1 MKIIKLSDNR
11 EMVSAAAEWFSSKWN
26 VPKEAYKE
34 SMEASFSATVPSWY
48 LCLDDDRIVAGML
61 LDFVCCD
68 MASHGIGTL
77 YLLTNHTGFYERY
90 GWEYLCPATGDGEDE
105 PSRMYVHRA

>member
-48 LCLDDDRIVAGML
+48 LCLDDDRIVAGMGVVFHRN
-61 LDFVCCD
+61 LDVPQV
-68 MASHGIGTL
+68 AG
-77 YLLTNHTGFYERY
+77 
-90 GWEYLCPATGDGEDE
+90 
-105 PSRMYVHRA
+105 

>member
-48 LCLDDDRIVAGML
+48 LCLDDDRIVAGMGVIEN
-61 LDFVCCD
+61 DFHDRKDLTPNVC
-68 MASHGIGTL
+68 AVTQRRNTAAAESPEGFSISSAAIWP
-77 YLLTNHTGFYERY
+77 LTESG
-90 GWEYLCPATGDGEDE
+90 L
-105 PSRMYVHRA
+105 SIS